1 MYIYRYIHIFV
12 TLPKLNLAPAKM
24 VIGGKLRS
32 FWGHLL
38 RGQLAVIPV
47 GGGAGG
53 ESSTSARVPNSDD
66 FHILGDIH
74 EPNDGGLCNHF
85 FSGFPILDDDSHSQ
99 GPPCNIS
106 KTPR

>member
-1 MYIYRYIHIFV
+1 MFFFFFEFLHPHKYMFLYRYIHISV

-38 RGQLAVIPV
+38 RGKLAVIPV

-53 ESSTSARVPNSDD
+53 ESSTRTSY
-66 FHILGDIH
+66 IKLYM
-74 EPNDGGLCNHF
+74 C
-85 FSGFPILDDDSHSQ
+85 
-99 GPPCNIS
+99 
-106 KTPR
+106 